1 MSYQNTSPAVS
12 TNEIPDGDIVV
23 TERERMRLLMAEML
37 VRCLEHHLITD
48 ETFLKRADALDAPGV
63 SPSITNTPPTGLLPR

>member
-1 MSYQNTSPAVS
+1 MSYQNTSPAAS
-12 TNEIPDGDIVV
+12 TTEIPDGDIVV

-48 ETFLKRADALDAPGV
+48 ETFLKRADALDATDGP
-63 SPSITNTPPTGLLPR
+63 PSITKPPTTGLLPR

>member
-23 TERERMRLLMAEML
+23 TEQERMRLLMAEML

-48 ETFLKRADALDAPGV
+48 ETFLKHAEALDVPGGP
-63 SPSITNTPPTGLLPR
+63 PSITKPPPTGLLPR

>member
-1 MSYQNTSPAVS
+1 MSYQNTSPSVS
-12 TNEIPDGDIVV
+12 KDEISDGDIVV

-48 ETFLKRADALDAPGV
+48 ETFLKHADALDVLGGP
-63 SPSITNTPPTGLLPR
+63 PSITKPPTTGLLPR